1 MNQVD
6 SEISG
11 SGSLP
16 RYLSEREVSQ
26 STGRALQTLR
36 NDRFN
41 GRGIP
46 YVKFY
51 RSVRYSLA
59 DVIQFMESRK
69 IVPENEDSGDQ
80 VDEIASELLE
90 GI

>member
-6 SEISG
+6 NERAG
-11 SGSLP
+11 SKSLP
-16 RYLSEREVSQ
+16 RYLNERAVSQ
-26 STGRALQTLR
+26 ITGRALQTLR

-46 YVKFY
+46 YTKFS

-59 DVIQFMESRK
+59 DVVQFMESRK
-69 IVPENEDSGDQ
+69 IIPINE
-80 VDEIASELLE
+80 AA
-90 GI
+90 